1 VTAFGKM
8 GPMPAHPARRRPDAS
23 SALSLSLALPGLVAS
38 LFVTSLAGRLLL
50 PDLPWL
56 VPAVWV
62 LASAVLFVRP
72 VELLV
77 ARLLFAMRRPTPA
90 ELYALDAGWSQVC
103 RRAGT
108 DPRRYVLLVQES
120 AEPNAFAAGGRVV
133 AVTRAAL
140 GLPDRHL
147 EAVLAHELG
156 HHLGAHPVVSRLGWW
171 FALPARGA
179 AYLLGHA
186 FRFIR
191 YAGRALAT
199 YGDALGALGAL
210 LIALILLAGLAFVSL
225 WLILL
230 PLISPFLA
238 WASRLAEYRADR
250 TAVRLGYGQELAAIL
265 HGWREPR
272 PGLWA
277 RLLATHPPH
286 PDRVARLR

>member
-1 VTAFGKM
+1 M
-8 GPMPAHPARRRPDAS
+8 GSMPASASRRRPDAS
-23 SALSLSLALPGLVAS
+23 SALSLSLALPGLVVS
-38 LFVTSLAGRLLL
+38 LYVTWLVGRALL
-50 PDLPWL
+50 PDLPWV
-56 VPAVWV
+56 VPAGWV
-62 LASAVLFVRP
+62 LSSALLFVRP
-72 VELLV
+72 IELLV
-77 ARLLFAMRRPTPA
+77 AQLLFGMRRPTPA
-90 ELYALDAGWSQVC
+90 ELYRLDAGWSQVC
-103 RRAGT
+103 RHAGT

-120 AEPNAFAAGGRVV
+120 AEPNAFAVGGRVV

-156 HHLGAHPVVSRLGWW
+156 HHLGAHPVVSMLGWW

-186 FRFIR
+186 FRFVR
-191 YAGRALAT
+191 YAGRALAAH
-199 YGDALGALGAL
+199 GDALGALGAL

-238 WASRLAEYRADR
+238 WASRLSEYRADR
-250 TAVRLGYGQELAAIL
+250 TAVRLGYGRELTAIL

-277 RLLATHPPH
+277 RLLASHPPYQ
-286 PDRVARLR
+286 DRVAHLRTTS